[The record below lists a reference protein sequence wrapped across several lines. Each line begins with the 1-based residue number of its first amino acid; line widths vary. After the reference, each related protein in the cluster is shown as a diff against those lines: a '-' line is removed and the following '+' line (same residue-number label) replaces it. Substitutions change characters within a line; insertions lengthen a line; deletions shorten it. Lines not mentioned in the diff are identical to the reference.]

1 MSHQQRKLVQKVA
14 IEGNDQFNFLKIE
27 VKYIKDKTCLT
38 SSKPI
43 TKGLY
48 LSITPVFEQI
58 EGIFRSTRM
67 VRFTGF
73 TMLIKPLGRFS
84 QKQLDNCLPDSNLLH
99 YAISDVVMNNS
110 ISLRTNELSHDEHIL
125 KITDTYSLKAQAA

>member
-1 MSHQQRKLVQKVA
+1 MESKMSHQQRKLVQKVA

-73 TMLIKPLGRFS
+73 T
-84 QKQLDNCLPDSNLLH
+84 KQLDNCLPDSNLLH